1 MGRRRPAGYSQSM
14 TASRP
19 TFEGVVSLIPL
30 AAFTALFGFVALA
43 YARVGHWPRYSL
55 PDPSELRQP
64 LLYATAICSFPA
76 VIFSVGIAFL
86 SLAFR
91 PDRWRRSHLAVLLLG
106 AAAWSSSVP
115 LLDGLMNWLLD

>member
-1 MGRRRPAGYSQSM
+1 M

-30 AAFTALFGFVALA
+30 AAFAALFGFAALA
-43 YARVGHWPRYSL
+43 YAKVGHWPLYSR
-55 PDPSELRQP
+55 PDPSELRLP
-64 LLYATAICSFPA
+64 LLYAAALLSFPA
-76 VIFSVGIAFL
+76 VLFSGGIAFI
-86 SLAFR
+86 SLAVR
-91 PDRWRRSHLAVLLLG
+91 PDRWRRSHLAILLVG